1 MEEVRLSYVYSEA
14 GGICMSLVIFDFD
27 GTIHLEETP
36 RIFLRVLSQDKGMRK
51 KIREFYISMSWVYL
65 LYRFGLCRQ
74 LAIRRVL
81 GGIVK
86 MMRGMSETEI
96 EGVFKQGLE
105 LARGS
110 FSPVSL
116 SRVKAHLKSD
126 DQILLLSGAF
136 SQFVGLVARDLG
148 MKFWFGTEMEI
159 SAGVCT
165 GQITSI
171 MHGPSKVQAL
181 RMFLQEQ
188 KKTGMIF
195 DIGEAYA
202 YADSIQDLP
211 LLSLVGHPVAV
222 NPDQELVK
230 EAKLRGWEVI
240 RDGSEDSK

>member
-1 MEEVRLSYVYSEA
+1 MR
-14 GGICMSLVIFDFD
+14 LVIFDFD

-36 RIFLRVLSQDKGMRK
+36 RIFLRVLSQDKGMHK
-51 KIREFYISMSWVYL
+51 KIRKFYISMSWVYL

-81 GGIVK
+81 SGIVK
-86 MMRGMSETEI
+86 MMAGMSKTQI

-116 SRVKAHLKSD
+116 SRVKVHLDSN

-136 SQFVGLVARDLG
+136 SQFVALVARDLG
-148 MKFWFGTEMEI
+148 MKFWLGTEIELLG
-159 SAGVCT
+159 GVCT
-165 GQITSI
+165 GRITSI
-171 MHGPSKVQAL
+171 MNGHSKVQAL
-181 RMFLQEQ
+181 RNFLQKQTEA
-188 KKTGMIF
+188 GVVLDM
-195 DIGEAYA
+195 GEAYA

-222 NPDQELVK
+222 NPDQELLK
-230 EAKLRGWEVI
+230 EAKLRGWEII
-240 RDGSEDSK
+240 RDDSHHESKVREGH

>member
-1 MEEVRLSYVYSEA
+1 
-14 GGICMSLVIFDFD
+14 MSLVIFDFD

-51 KIREFYISMSWVYL
+51 KLRVFYISMSWVYI

-86 MMRGMSETEI
+86 MLAGMSQTEV
-96 EGVFKQGLE
+96 ECFFKQGLE

-110 FSPVSL
+110 FSPISL
-116 SRVKAHLKSD
+116 SRVESHLKSE

-136 SQFVGLVARDLG
+136 SQFVALVAKDLG
-148 MKFWFGTEMEI
+148 MKFWLGTEIEF

-165 GQITSI
+165 GKITSI
-171 MHGPSKVQAL
+171 MNGPSKVLAL
-181 RMFLQEQ
+181 TTFLQEQ
-188 KKTGMIF
+188 REAGVIF
-195 DIGEAYA
+195 DMGEAYA

-211 LLSLVGHPVAV
+211 LLLLVGHPVAV
-222 NPDQELVK
+222 NPDQELLN
-230 EAKLRGWEVI
+230 EAKQRGWKII
-240 RDGSEDSK
+240 RDRSENESVGR

>member
-1 MEEVRLSYVYSEA
+1 MMR
-14 GGICMSLVIFDFD
+14 LVIFDFD

-51 KIREFYISMSWVYL
+51 KIRKFYISMSWVYI
-65 LYRFGLCRQ
+65 LYRLGLCRQ

-81 GGIVK
+81 QGIVK
-86 MMRGMSETEI
+86 MMSGMNQTEI
-96 EGVFKQGLE
+96 EGFFGQCLE

-116 SRVKAHLKSD
+116 SRVKVHLESD

-136 SQFVGLVARDLG
+136 SQFVGSVARDLG
-148 MKFWFGTEMEI
+148 MKFWLGTEIEL

-165 GQITSI
+165 GRITSI
-171 MHGPSKVQAL
+171 MNGPSKVLAL
-181 RMFLQEQ
+181 RTFLQEQ
-188 KKTGMIF
+188 RKAGAVF
-195 DIGEAYA
+195 DMSEAYA

-222 NPDQELVK
+222 NPDQELLK
-230 EAKLRGWEVI
+230 EAKLRGWEII
-240 RDGSEDSK
+240 RDSSYQE